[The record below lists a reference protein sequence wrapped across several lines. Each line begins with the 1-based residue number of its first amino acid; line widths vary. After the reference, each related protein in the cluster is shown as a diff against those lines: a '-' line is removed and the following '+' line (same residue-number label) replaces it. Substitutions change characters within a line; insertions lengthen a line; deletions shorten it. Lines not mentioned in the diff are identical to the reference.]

1 MISVKKINSF
11 STYLIL
17 FSAILI
23 GIETYNIPD
32 ESIQNALIYLDYLV
46 ILLFTFEFII
56 RFGIMKRSVLYQNE
70 PSKISVDKK
79 YLITIDLNKEKAW
92 LVFDLVI
99 LLSSYCSI
107 FIFHFVHPEFVF
119 LGRIIR
125 IFRLFRLFELTMDIK
140 SIETKIINSI
150 PTIIIFATL
159 LSIIMY
165 IYAIIGV
172 TIYDHNKFESIDF
185 TNAMTAF
192 LSLFS
197 FLMDGGI
204 SDGLNDLRNFEAI
217 PSWVST
223 SYLISYIII
232 SALVTLNVFIAVLTN
247 QVWEQ
252 IEIEQDKILEQEIE
266 KDIDDSERVVLEEI
280 NKSQRFILK
289 KIQDLSQR
297 LAKKK

>member
-119 LGRIIR
+119 LGRIIGSKL
-125 IFRLFRLFELTMDIK
+125 I
-140 SIETKIINSI
+140 
-150 PTIIIFATL
+150 
-159 LSIIMY
+159 
-165 IYAIIGV
+165 
-172 TIYDHNKFESIDF
+172 
-185 TNAMTAF
+185 F
-192 LSLFS
+192 LSSL
-197 FLMDGGI
+197 
-204 SDGLNDLRNFEAI
+204 
-217 PSWVST
+217 
-223 SYLISYIII
+223 
-232 SALVTLNVFIAVLTN
+232 
-247 QVWEQ
+247 
-252 IEIEQDKILEQEIE
+252 ILEI
-266 KDIDDSERVVLEEI
+266 DIL
-280 NKSQRFILK
+280 
-289 KIQDLSQR
+289 
-297 LAKKK
+297 